1 MKVCV
6 TEHTVETFGAIPV
19 GSLWDDDSPY
29 VLDENAACFEQV
41 AEAPAPDP
49 VERPVRKFAPK
60 SKAVD

>member
-29 VLDENAACFEQV
+29 VLKKNAKCFAPV
-41 AEAPAPDP
+41 GDAPAAEPG
-49 VERPVRKFAPK
+49 E
-60 SKAVD
+60 VD